1 MERRRSLVARGVET
15 LSRIGWLSRCPEDFR
30 AAVLRSA
37 HWYQVAPDVEFI
49 HAFDS
54 NGGLFAVAEG
64 TAEISFLH
72 GHPDA
77 RFLHIARAG
86 FWSGQRPLLGRTRT
100 LSLRSRS
107 GLVWALV
114 PQAAMQALLSATPR
128 WWEHVAQLG
137 EDGCELLA
145 WALSDLSLHDS
156 QKRAAGVLLRLAGC
170 RRAEDE
176 GALPMEITLSQQEIA
191 DMAVM
196 SRASFGRIL
205 SCFLEWGWIH
215 VSYARIS
222 IRDSAA
228 MRQFVDDLD

>member
-1 MERRRSLVARGVET
+1 MKRLRSLAARGAET
-15 LSRIGWLSRCPEDFR
+15 LSRVGWLSRCPEDFR

-37 HWYQVAPDVEFI
+37 LWYQVAPDVEFI
-49 HAFDS
+49 HAFDA

-72 GHPDA
+72 GHPNA

-86 FWSGQRPLLGRTRT
+86 FWSGQRPLLGRTRM

-114 PQAAMQALLSATPR
+114 PQAAMQQMLRANPQ
-128 WWEHVAQLG
+128 WWENIAQLG
-137 EDGCELLA
+137 EDGNELLA
-145 WALSDLSLHDS
+145 WSLSDLSLHDS
-156 QKRAAGVLLRLAGC
+156 KKRVAAVLLRLAGC

-176 GALPMEITLSQQEIA
+176 GTLPMEVALSQQEIA

-196 SRASFGRIL
+196 SRASLGKIL
-205 SCFLEWGWIH
+205 SLFLERGWIQI
-215 VSYARIS
+215 SYARIS
-222 IRDSAA
+222 VRDSAS
-228 MRQFVDDLD
+228 MRDFVDDLD